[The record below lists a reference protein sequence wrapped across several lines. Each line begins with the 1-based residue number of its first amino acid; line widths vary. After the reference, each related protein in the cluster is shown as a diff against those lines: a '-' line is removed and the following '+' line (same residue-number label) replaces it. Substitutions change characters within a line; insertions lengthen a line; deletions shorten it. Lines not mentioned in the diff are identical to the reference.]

1 MESLESFTFFHNIGR
16 PPGLPVGSCP
26 ETPSSSV
33 AMSRSIQEPESVTGS
48 EILEAAGRDGDEMPD
63 SAECESTPNFREL
76 P

>member
-1 MESLESFTFFHNIGR
+1 M
-16 PPGLPVGSCP
+16 
-26 ETPSSSV
+26 

-76 P
+76 SWIFSERAAADVVSPNVSLSCKVPL